1 MRRTR
6 IYLKIT
12 LDKLC
17 VDWYYLFMATM
28 TYSNVEFG
36 IEAIVMPHADA
47 FKVVLRDTEATVSVI
62 FGSLEVVTKKAL
74 EFVK

>member
-1 MRRTR
+1 
-6 IYLKIT
+6 
-12 LDKLC
+12 
-17 VDWYYLFMATM
+17 MATM